1 MKRCEKFV
9 LEAQKGITFEVSDGA
24 NGEIIIRALRIE
36 SSNVQSEN
44 YANPPIPTENY
55 ANPPI
60 PKGYNYIWGEW
71 NNGFVIEKVSVSDW
85 RQLVWIPVGS
95 LDSNRPLNEKQ
106 FSKKVG
112 KGNYQYGGL
121 NDKANDALC
130 KQIKSIKKYGGFY
143 IPIREDD
150 ACDEPDPLVGLHTM
164 LYFK

>member
-44 YANPPIPTENY
+44 YANPPIP
-55 ANPPI
+55 
-60 PKGYNYIWGEW
+60 KGYNHIWGEW
-71 NNGFVIEKVSVSDW
+71 NNGFVIEKISDW
-85 RQLVWIPVGS
+85 CQLVWIPVGS
-95 LDSNRPLNEKQ
+95 LDPNRPLNEKQ

-150 ACDEPDPLVGLHTM
+150 ACDEHDPLVGFHTM